1 MKKHIGPHLLQ
12 ALIGTLALP
21 LALSLAT
28 PQARAADKPA
38 APTNLITLTSK
49 NTALMPWEEVPLPA
63 INAKIAIKAL
73 QHDPSTGMNV
83 WMVRYPAG
91 HTTSWHTHP
100 CAHGIYVLD
109 GTLKTNQGEFGPG
122 TWVWFPEGGW
132 MEHGATAQTDATFL
146 FITNKEF
153 GIEFAGT
160 EKVSYPMHK

>member
-1 MKKHIGPHLLQ
+1 MKHTMRLTALFALAGSIGL
-12 ALIGTLALP
+12 AALP
-21 LALSLAT
+21 AL
-28 PQARAADKPA
+28 AADKA
-38 APTNLITLTSK
+38 ALPTNLISITSK
-49 NTALMPWEEVPLPA
+49 NTAQMPWEEMTLPQ
-63 INAKIAIKAL
+63 INAKIFSKTL
-73 QHDPSTGMNV
+73 EHDPKTGMNV

-132 MEHGATAQTDATFL
+132 MEHGATAKTDVTFL

-153 GIEFAGT
+153 AIDFLGA
-160 EKVSYPMHK
+160 EKPVYPPFK